1 MVRGT
6 RIEKL
11 RKNMAEAGL
20 DRVIVSAPSNLYYY
34 IGQWPHPGERFFL
47 LLVGQRDVKLVVNQL
62 IPVPEMEG
70 PHVIEVVFH
79 SDWVD
84 WPGAAAVHIE
94 DGETVGLD
102 RDLPAGTAFELA
114 ALKPRAKM
122 VNGSIVLDALRAIK
136 EPEEIALM
144 RESSRIN
151 DAVMKGLIESINPDW
166 TENDMGNRFVELCN
180 SLGTDYIS
188 QGGGISYGLNSADP
202 HHPQGDAKPQE
213 GDNVLMDIGAPFK
226 KYHSDMTR
234 TVFYKGPPDKMLKVY
249 ETVLEAQ
256 LAGIEAVKP
265 GTPLADIDAA
275 ARRVIEKAGFGEY
288 FVHRLGHAIGLE
300 IHEPPYVAGNNPQ
313 PALPGMIFSVEPGIY
328 LPKDGAVRIEDLVLV
343 TETGHEVLN
352 HYPKELRIV

>member
-1 MVRGT
+1 MVHSG

-11 RKNMAEAGL
+11 RKNMAEAGF
-20 DRVIVSAPSNLYYY
+20 DRLIISSPSNLYYF
-34 IGQWPHPGERFFL
+34 IEMWPQPKERFFL
-47 LLVGQRDVKLVVNQL
+47 LLISQKDVKLVVNQL
-62 IPVPEMEG
+62 IPIPELEG
-70 PHVIEVVFH
+70 IEVVFH

-84 WPGAAAVHIE
+84 WPGAVAVHIG
-94 DGETVGLD
+94 DGETAGLD
-102 RDLPAGTAFELA
+102 RDLQSGTAFALA
-114 ALKPRAKM
+114 RLKPKA
-122 VNGSIVLDALRAIK
+122 VFADGSAIIDALRTIK

-144 RESSRIN
+144 KEASRIN
-151 DAVMKGLIESINPDW
+151 DMVMKGLIESINPDW
-166 TENDMGNRFVELCN
+166 TENDMGNRFMELAN
-180 SLGTDYIS
+180 SLGSDYIR

-202 HHPQGDAKPQE
+202 HHPRGDARLRE
-213 GDNVLMDIGAPFK
+213 GDNVMMDIDAPFK

-234 TVFYKGPPDKMLKVY
+234 TVFYKAPPDKMRKVY

-265 GTPLADIDAA
+265 GTPLKDIDAA

-300 IHEPPYVAGNNPQ
+300 IHEPPYVAGNNPR

-343 TETGHEVLN
+343 TETGREVLN
-352 HYPKELRIV
+352 HYPKQFVVLRA